1 MTDACAAIH
10 STVTAEG
17 TLRVTL
23 DESAMPEPGT
33 GQVVVAV
40 EAAPVNPSDL
50 GMLLAGADPESFDH
64 VDGALVGRL
73 PTAAIAA
80 NTARVDQPM
89 PCGNEGSG
97 MVVAA
102 GASDEAQALVGR
114 RVTGVSGSMYAT
126 HTVVSPMMCTV
137 VPDGVTA
144 TQAAS
149 SFVNPLTALGM
160 TETMRMEGHHAL
172 VHTAAASN
180 LGQMLVRICRDDE
193 IGLVNIVRRP
203 EQVALLRDIG
213 ATHVVDS
220 SADTFRDDL
229 VAALA
234 ATGATIAFDA
244 TGGGD
249 YADVILSS
257 MEQALSA
264 GAEFNRY
271 GSDTH
276 KQVYVYGGLDRTAT
290 TLRRTYGMSWGV
302 GGWLLTPFL
311 GRVGPEVALRLRER
325 VSAELTTTFASHYA
339 EEISLTDLLRPE
351 VARAVATQATG
362 EKRLVVP
369 TR

>member
-1 MTDACAAIH
+1 MTDACTAIR
-10 STVTAEG
+10 STVTADG
-17 TLRVTL
+17 LLRVTL
-23 DESAMPEPGT
+23 VDEPIPEPRPD
-33 GQVVVAV
+33 QVVVAV

-50 GMLLAGADPESFDH
+50 GMLLAGADPDSFDH

-73 PTAAIAA
+73 PAAAVATNAA
-80 NTARVDQPM
+80 RLDQPM

-97 MVVAA
+97 TVIAA
-102 GASDEAQALVGR
+102 GFSDEAQALVGR

-126 HTVVSPMMCTV
+126 HTLVSPMMCTV

-144 TQAAS
+144 AQAAS
-149 SFVNPLTALGM
+149 SFLNPLTALGM
-160 TETMRMEGHHAL
+160 TETMRMEGHDAL

-180 LGQMLVRICRDDE
+180 LGQMLVRICRDDD

-203 EQVALLRDIG
+203 EQAARLRDIG
-213 ATHVVDS
+213 AVHVVDS
-220 SADTFRDDL
+220 SADTFRHDL
-229 VAALA
+229 VAALTE
-234 ATGATIAFDA
+234 TGATIAFDA

-249 YADVILSS
+249 YADVILSA

-264 GAEFNRY
+264 GAVFNRY

-276 KQVYVYGGLDRTAT
+276 KQVYIYGGLDRSAT

-311 GRVGPEVALRLRER
+311 GRVGPEAALRLRER

-339 EEISLTDLLRPE
+339 AEVSLAELLRPE
-351 VARAVATQATG
+351 VARAVAAQATG